1 MNQNYENTNVRLN
14 DDDISE
20 NLKLASNGLEARND
34 RLSFESVR
42 STYQVDH
49 GVWFYEVTLLTN
61 GIMQIGFATKSASFL
76 NHVLFIFTLV
86 VFFVV
91 HYIFKHN
98 SKDVV
103 SVTINIQLATMVVVI

>member
-86 VFFVV
+86 FFFFV
-91 HYIFKHN
+91 HYIFKHKN
-98 SKDVV
+98 
-103 SVTINIQLATMVVVI
+103 